1 MRDKVRRQCPQTT
14 TFEEK
19 GEPKSDSNRG
29 PSAYQPNALPLGQTG
44 SLLLVLPRFSFYAG
58 SAPFSTNCECDCFQH
73 GPIYHICI
81 GDCFQHGPIYHI
93 CIGPWFSVSFSL
105 GQPHSVFPS
114 CPSVSCIFL
123 CPNSGLTE
131 NAWHFSDRVTH
142 ATTLRGCANTVG
154 ESALK
159 ANTGAKLLCSTWD
172 WNLRDERVGLD
183 AESAQ
188 LLPLPT
194 PFTTAGSV
202 SIYFWVGVL
211 RWNTAVTVPRTL
223 PPPLCG
229 VPRTLPPS
237 LCGVPRTLPPSL
249 CGVPRTLP
257 PSLCGIPRTLPP
269 SLCGVPRT
277 LPPSLWEYRGHSR
290 HRFVE
295 YRGHSRHRFGEFR
308 GHSRHR
314 FGSTA
319 DTPAI
324 ALWSTADTPAIA
336 FQRLQSWRE
345 DVVKQC
351 SEFGYRG
358 HRK

>member
-1 MRDKVRRQCPQTT
+1 M
-14 TFEEK
+14 
-19 GEPKSDSNRG
+19 
-29 PSAYQPNALPLGQTG
+29 
-44 SLLLVLPRFSFYAG
+44 
-58 SAPFSTNCECDCFQH
+58 
-73 GPIYHICI
+73 
-81 GDCFQHGPIYHI
+81 
-93 CIGPWFSVSFSL
+93 
-105 GQPHSVFPS
+105 
-114 CPSVSCIFL
+114 SCIFL

-154 ESALK
+154 ETALK
-159 ANTGAKLLCSTWD
+159 AESGAKLLCSTWD

-223 PPPLCG
+223 PP
-229 VPRTLPPS
+229 S

-269 SLCGVPRT
+269 SLWEYRGHSRHRFVEYRGHSRHRFGSTADTPAIALWSTADTSAIALGVPRTLPPSLCGVPRTLPPSLWGVPRT

-295 YRGHSRHRFGEFR
+295 YRRHSRHRFPASSELEGGCRKTVLGVWVPRTPEIR
-308 GHSRHR
+308 SPPLSKIPTTPTPTINLCYILSLDSRRSLRFLSMHR
-314 FGSTA
+314 ALCIIQNREVRKKRKEKSIKRYSINFGTTKA
-319 DTPAI
+319 D
-324 ALWSTADTPAIA
+324 SK
-336 FQRLQSWRE
+336 RLG
-345 DVVKQC
+345 V
-351 SEFGYRG
+351 
-358 HRK
+358 